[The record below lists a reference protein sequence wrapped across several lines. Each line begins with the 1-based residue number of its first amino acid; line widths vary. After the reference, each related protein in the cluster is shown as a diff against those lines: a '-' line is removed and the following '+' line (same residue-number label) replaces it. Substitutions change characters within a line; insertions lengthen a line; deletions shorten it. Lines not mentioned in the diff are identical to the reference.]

1 MAKNSLGTLTL
12 DLVSRIGGFTEG
24 LDKAGRHAQKKSKE
38 MQRAADEVKKAWS
51 KIGKTIAAGLAGI
64 SVKSI
69 YDQMAENSKMAEQEQ
84 TQLAAVLRS
93 TGEAAGYSQD
103 QLNRMADQMSE
114 MTGIAA
120 GEFTKAQTRLSEFT
134 GVVGN
139 NFPRALQAATDMS
152 VRMGMSVTQAME
164 LVGRALDVP
173 SQGMTALSKQGF
185 RFTEDQKLL
194 VKHLEETGR
203 AAEAQTIILEALE
216 TTYGGAAEAARNTY
230 AGALGALKSTLSGLM
245 TGDAGSLNGAR
256 ESIEDLNR
264 ALKDPEV
271 QAAIKGVT
279 NALMESVY
287 AVPYLLNAVDGF
299 TRAVK
304 IAANTLVGF
313 FASQAGNIQW
323 LAGQVEGALSHIGMG
338 DMGKARALL
347 KEAGQQE
354 QIARMANEEIDR
366 LMKEE
371 LLGDRI
377 KRVADE
383 TRGIKADALKIDQEA
398 GIAAAKVAAAADKAS
413 KAAKAKRDEGNKA
426 AEAIARELTAIERA
440 ARVWGMTAD
449 EVKLYDLRIMGAN
462 ERQLAHADAILKSI
476 TLRDEEKKL
485 LEDYQGVVRSLRTQD
500 ESRLDTLREQLKIID
515 QMGAADQ
522 HKQAG
527 RALAGIM
534 DASPEFAGVGEIAG
548 GFTGEFGRLDKA
560 EQQLNEWYAKQLE
573 MVQQFREEYLNY
585 TAEADEREQQLHQ
598 EHTKKLE
605 AIDKARQIAGM
616 NMAADFFGHL
626 AQLQNSENK
635 KAAALGKAAAIIQ
648 ATIKTYEAANA
659 AYASAASVPVIGH
672 ILGPIAA
679 GAAIAAGMANVAA
692 IRGMAHDG
700 IDSVPQ
706 TGTWLLE
713 KGERVTTAQTSAKLD
728 KVLDRIDKNGSS
740 GSNINIVINAA
751 GGRST
756 SGDGQDKGM
765 FEQMAA
771 DIQRLV
777 DSRIRER
784 EARSYKQG
792 GSAWQAKQG
801 AFG

>member
-1 MAKNSLGTLTL
+1 MASSLGTLTL
-12 DLVSRIGGFTEG
+12 DLVSRIGSFTEG

-51 KIGKTIAAGLAGI
+51 NIGKTIAAGLAGI

-84 TQLAAVLRS
+84 VQLAAVLKS
-93 TGEAAGYSQD
+93 TGEVAGYTQD
-103 QLNRMADQMSE
+103 QLNKMADSMSDL
-114 MTGIAA
+114 TGIAA
-120 GEFTKAQTRLSEFT
+120 GEFTKAQTRLAEFT
-134 GVVGN
+134 GIIGN

-173 SQGMTALSKQGF
+173 SQGLAALSRQGF
-185 RFTEDQKLL
+185 RFTDDQKLL
-194 VKHLEETGR
+194 VKHLEDTGR
-203 AAEAQTIILEALE
+203 AAEAQAIILEALE

-230 AGALGALKSTLSGLM
+230 AGALEALKTTLGGLM

-256 ESIEDLNR
+256 DMVEDLNR

-271 QAAIKGVT
+271 QAAIKSVT
-279 NALMESVY
+279 NALMESVN
-287 AVPYLLNAVDGF
+287 AIPYLLNAVDGF
-299 TRAVK
+299 TRVVR

-313 FASQAGNIQW
+313 FASQAGNIRW
-323 LAGQVEGALSHIGMG
+323 LAAQVEGALSHIGMG
-338 DMGKARALL
+338 DMDKARALL

-354 QIARMANEEIDR
+354 QIARMANAEIDR
-366 LMKEE
+366 LMETE

-377 KRVADE
+377 KRVAAE
-383 TRGIKADALKIDQEA
+383 TKGIKADALKIDQEA
-398 GIAAAKVAAAADKAS
+398 EIAAAKAAAAAAKAS
-413 KAAKAKRDEGNKA
+413 KAAKAKRDEGDKA

-440 ARVWGMTAD
+440 AKVWGMTAD

-462 ERQLAHADAILKSI
+462 EHQLAHADAILKSI

-485 LEDYQGVVRSLRTQD
+485 LENYQGVVKSLRTQD
-500 ESRLDTLREQLKIID
+500 ESRLDTLREQLSIIQ
-515 QMGAADQ
+515 QMGSEDQ
-522 HKQAG
+522 NKQAG

-560 EQQLNEWYAKQLE
+560 EQQLNEWYAKQLG

-585 TAEADEREQQLHQ
+585 TAEADEKERLLHQ
-598 EHTKKLE
+598 EHARKLQ
-605 AIDKARQIAGM
+605 AIDKARQIAGL
-616 NMAADFFGHL
+616 NMASDFFGNL
-626 AQLQNSENK
+626 AQLQNSQNA
-635 KAAALGKAAAIIQ
+635 KAAALGKAAAITQ
-648 ATIKTYEAANA
+648 AVIKTYEAANA
-659 AYASAASVPVIGH
+659 AYASAAATPVIGH
-672 ILGPIAA
+672 ILGPLAA

-728 KVLDRIDKNGSS
+728 NVLSSIQGSQQSQQSAPPVVNLNAVNVLDPSLVGDYLSTPEGEQVL
-740 GSNINIVINAA
+740 IN
-751 GGRST
+751 T
-756 SGDGQDKGM
+756 
-765 FEQMAA
+765 
-771 DIQRLV
+771 
-777 DSRIRER
+777 IRR
-784 EARSYKQG
+784 NPDQVRQVVNHG
-792 GSAWQAKQG
+792 
-801 AFG
+801 